1 MLTQTSHA
9 PSPSPAET
17 LSALQC
23 IADVLGMH
31 TCWLYRCR
39 WHFSVGAGFTI
50 ALSPDS
56 AGRFRI
62 DTCRRTRTVSS
73 LWVLPEDRDSLA
85 GIVHARRQLLDVPS
99 PEVVVDEPCDLQG
112 FD

>member
-1 MLTQTSHA
+1 MLTQTPHA

-17 LSALQC
+17 FSALQC
-23 IADVLGMH
+23 IAGVLGMH
-31 TCWLYRCR
+31 TCWLYERR
-39 WHFSVGAGFTI
+39 WHFSVGAGWTL

-62 DTCRRTRTVSS
+62 DTCWHTRTVSS
-73 LWVLPEDRDSLA
+73 LWVLPEDRDALA
-85 GIVHARRQLLDVPS
+85 DIMRALIDVP
-99 PEVVVDEPCDLQG
+99 VLDESCDLG